1 MIPRWFNPL
10 PLLTIDR
17 DTVSETIGKELTDK
31 EWWLIREWTLHITFC
46 FYRVCGMALED
57 NEWSDYIMDLELDV
71 EKVNPSPHSSKN

>member
-10 PLLTIDR
+10 PLISIDR
-17 DTVSETIGKELTDK
+17 DNVSETIGKELTDK
-31 EWWLIREWTLHITFC
+31 EWWLIREWTVHITYC
-46 FYRVCGMALED
+46 FYRVSGMALED